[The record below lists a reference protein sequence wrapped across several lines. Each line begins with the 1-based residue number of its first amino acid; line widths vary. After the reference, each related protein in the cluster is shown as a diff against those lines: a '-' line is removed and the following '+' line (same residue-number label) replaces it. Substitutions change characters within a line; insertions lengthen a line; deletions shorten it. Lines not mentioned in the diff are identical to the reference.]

1 MLPLM
6 QRSARKVGRQRSW
19 NAAQRCLLLVKG
31 GGHGTMIRDPEKI
44 QKKASKIARR
54 SGKRRERGLWGKEPW
69 RTINFEAS
77 RRGNEPG
84 RASARICMQEQL
96 ATPPRGSPPR

>member
-1 MLPLM
+1 
-6 QRSARKVGRQRSW
+6 
-19 NAAQRCLLLVKG
+19 
-31 GGHGTMIRDPEKI
+31 MIRDPGKNT
-44 QKKASKIARR
+44 KKAGKIARG
-54 SGKRRERGLWGKEPW
+54 SRRRRGEGGEKGLRGKEPW

>member
-1 MLPLM
+1 
-6 QRSARKVGRQRSW
+6 
-19 NAAQRCLLLVKG
+19 
-31 GGHGTMIRDPEKI
+31 MIRDPGKI
-44 QKKASKIARR
+44 QKRAGKIARE
-54 SGKRRERGLWGKEPW
+54 SGRGRGEGGEGAKGGKEPW